1 MTSRIV
7 AFVAL
12 LPLTSAFAETTL
24 VSPEVHADR
33 RATFRLR
40 APKASQVRLWGEWIT
55 KHNTTEELKRSEEGV
70 WSVTIGPLEPAIY
83 SYLFLVDEVA
93 ALDPVNPAGHV
104 GHEGPSGSLLHVR
117 GDKPQDYESRSV
129 PHGVLHTHTYNSS
142 LGLGTRRAIVYT
154 PPNYDR
160 NRRDRFPVLY
170 LLHGSGDTEASWTA
184 VGRAEAIVDNLL
196 AATQAKPMIIV
207 MPNGHITTA
216 DQPEPKPAEFRRLF
230 GLDLVR
236 DLIPLIDSSY
246 RTLPSRQGRAVAG
259 LSMGAYQA
267 MWFAMDHPH
276 LVSALGVFSG
286 GIFMPASEGE
296 ADITRYATSSAA
308 LKHPLD
314 VFRIAIGDRD
324 MNLPLSKKLDS
335 LLTTHNVKH
344 EFQLSPGAG
353 HTWPFW
359 RKCLSEMLALL
370 FRNTGDP
377 RRN

>member
-1 MTSRIV
+1 MPRITAV
-7 AFVAL
+7 LAL
-12 LPLTSAFAETTL
+12 LPLASALAETTP

-55 KHNTTEELKRSEEGV
+55 KHNTTEELKRGEEGI

-93 ALDPVNPAGHV
+93 VLDPVNPAGHV
-104 GHEGPSGSLLHVR
+104 GHEGPSGSFLHVR
-117 GDKPQDYESRSV
+117 GDKPQDYESQSV
-129 PHGVLHTHTYNSS
+129 PHGVLHVHTYQSS
-142 LGLGTRRAIVYT
+142 MGLGTRRAIVYT
-154 PPNYDR
+154 PPNYGR
-160 NRRDRFPVLY
+160 NRGDRFPVLY

-184 VGRAEAIVDNLL
+184 VGRGEAIVDNLI
-196 AATQAKPMIIV
+196 AANHAKPMIVV

-286 GIFMPASEGE
+286 GIFMPANEGE
-296 ADITRYATSSAA
+296 AAITRHATSPSA
-308 LKHPLD
+308 LKNPLG

-324 MNLPLSKKLDS
+324 MNLPLSKKHDS
-335 LLTTHNVKH
+335 LLTSHNVKH
-344 EFQLSPGAG
+344 EFQISPGAG

-359 RKCLSEMLALL
+359 RKCLSETLLLL
-370 FRNTGDP
+370 FRNT
-377 RRN
+377 R

>member
-1 MTSRIV
+1 MTSRI
-7 AFVAL
+7 AILAL
-12 LPLTSAFAETTL
+12 LPLASAYAETPI
-24 VSPEVHADR
+24 VSPEVHGDR

-55 KHNTTEELKRSEEGV
+55 KHNTTEELKRGEEGV

-83 SYLFLVDEVA
+83 SYLFLVDDVA
-93 ALDPVNPAGHV
+93 ALDPVNPVGHV

-117 GDKPQDYESRSV
+117 GDKLQDYESRSV

-142 LGLGTRRAIVYT
+142 QGLGTRRAIVYT
-154 PPNYDR
+154 PPGYDR
-160 NRRDRFPVLY
+160 NHRDRFPVLY
-170 LLHGSGDTEASWTA
+170 LLGGSGDTEASWTT

-196 AATQAKPMIIV
+196 AASHAKPMIVV
-207 MPNGHITTA
+207 MPNAHITPA

-236 DLIPLIDSSY
+236 DLIPLIDSNY
-246 RTLPSRQGRAVAG
+246 RTLPVRQGRAVAG

-286 GIFMPASEGE
+286 GIFVPATEGE
-296 ADITRYATSSAA
+296 ADITRYATSPMA

-324 MNLPLSKKLDS
+324 MNLLLSRKLDS
-335 LLTTHNVKH
+335 LLTAHKIKH
-344 EFQLSPGAG
+344 EFQVSPGAG

-359 RKCLSEMLALL
+359 RKCLSETLPLL
-370 FRNTGDP
+370 FRNT
-377 RRN
+377 R